1 MKTHIILSGLS
12 LALAT
17 TAYAA
22 NSPAKQPAKPVVLGT
37 TQLDG
42 QNARLGQT
50 FTVGKQQPI
59 NITLLS
65 AAYSTSRVMLGT
77 QMVVPKPNEKLL
89 VLRFTAHNP
98 TKSDTSLYGL
108 RFTAVDAKDV
118 NHVSESAFVRAGTSE
133 EFRASLKPAQK
144 VEVVSVVRVPASGV
158 VPKLIAQRGEGPVV
172 RYDLRGQV
180 KGVPA
185 PFADSKDASG
195 ATALV
200 DAPGKLGTVYAMG
213 QYDMKLE
220 EVSFSS
226 EPMLGREVPA
236 GKRYV
241 LATVT
246 MKNAGVDADSP
257 SHYSFDSELV
267 DADGEPVPFW
277 ILAKGNRPEEAINRS
292 VKPGEEYRVRLVYI
306 APDNV
311 NLRSLVLRE
320 PNTHGVVFD
329 LKQLK

>member
-158 VPKLIAQRGEGPVV
+158 VPKLIAQRGRAPWCAMTCAV
-172 RYDLRGQV
+172 RSRESLHHLLIP
-180 KGVPA
+180 KTPA
-185 PFADSKDASG
+185 ARRRWWMRRASW
-195 ATALV
+195 
-200 DAPGKLGTVYAMG
+200 APCTPWGST
-213 QYDMKLE
+213 
-220 EVSFSS
+220 
-226 EPMLGREVPA
+226 
-236 GKRYV
+236 
-241 LATVT
+241 T
-246 MKNAGVDADSP
+246 
-257 SHYSFDSELV
+257 
-267 DADGEPVPFW
+267 
-277 ILAKGNRPEEAINRS
+277 
-292 VKPGEEYRVRLVYI
+292 
-306 APDNV
+306 
-311 NLRSLVLRE
+311 
-320 PNTHGVVFD
+320 
-329 LKQLK
+329 